1 LDVQIGRRVAKLRA
15 SHGESLREAAVRTG
29 VSHTTIAR
37 IEKGEVTG
45 SFHSTLR
52 KIADGYGMRLE
63 YLLTGRDPRQSFEEL
78 LQRLSDGD
86 RSRLYFLTPHART
99 QMVLDFLTTEFTH
112 DFSWER
118 VLKNADIA
126 PSDGATVLQHWQT
139 SRLTEDEQHRLAQ
152 SLSKLTAI
160 PLSWFQ
166 VGVIGQE
173 ESVPEEWAPA
183 YAALIRRAAAN
194 QITPQMLAM
203 ALDLLVLK
211 QSEAAAA
218 AQV

>member
-1 LDVQIGRRVAKLRA
+1 MQIGRRVATLRA
-15 SHGESLREAAVRTG
+15 AHSESLREAAVRTG

-37 IEKGEVTG
+37 IEKGDVTG

-78 LQRLSDGD
+78 LQRLSTGD
-86 RSRLYFLTPHART
+86 RSRLYFLTPQART
-99 QMVLDFLTTEFTH
+99 QMVLDFLTTEFAH

-126 PSDGATVLQHWQT
+126 PSDGGTVLQHWQS
-139 SRLTEDEQHRLAQ
+139 SRLTEDEQHRLAKA
-152 SLSKLTAI
+152 LSRLTSI

-166 VGVIGQE
+166 VGVIGEE

-183 YAALIRRAAAN
+183 YVALIRRAAAN
-194 QITPQMLAM
+194 QITPQMLSM
-203 ALDLLVLK
+203 AVDLLVLK

-218 AQV
+218 AQM